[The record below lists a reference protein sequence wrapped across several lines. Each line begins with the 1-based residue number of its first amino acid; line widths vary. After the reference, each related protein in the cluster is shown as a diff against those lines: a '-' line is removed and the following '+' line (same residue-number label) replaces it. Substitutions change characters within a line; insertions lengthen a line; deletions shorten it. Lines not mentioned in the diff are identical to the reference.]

1 MFLLISMHIVF
12 TQAHIIHMNLPK
24 INITQFNSTLHL
36 SFGHIK
42 RICKNSDVICKSNDS
57 SICSVRYDKDGS
69 SYKDFENT
77 CYLFMSNMCN
87 SPGFEYSIIS
97 SGTCEQYFNARRTEM
112 TAKQANQTVSLD
124 GSNTTTKLS
133 TVNSLRS
140 KQETTFSTLYE
151 VETAFDFHIC
161 PYSCPDIYSPIC
173 VSANRGFGKYFKF
186 FTFVNHC
193 AGDLYYC
200 KHWEEF
206 SPPPDEDEKVSS
218 SPLSWSYCGA
228 SRYLQF
234 ARFAEVAS
242 SMGHYGWLAGDYRYS
257 HIMEPHER
265 APGFG

>member
-133 TVNSLRS
+133 T
-140 KQETTFSTLYE
+140 
-151 VETAFDFHIC
+151 
-161 PYSCPDIYSPIC
+161 DIYSPIC